1 MGQSHIDAFCNGSS
15 LAHAVQGLFR
25 ERPIYARGVR
35 SGAKIL
41 LAFFVLGFLFMVFA
55 SIGVAVS
62 EDTGIGTMAQHATA
76 WYWALTFLALLSIIV
91 IHFSLMKSCG
101 VLKVSSAKEIV
112 HLRDGITSAVLP
124 RPPTAR

>member
-1 MGQSHIDAFCNGSS
+1 MAPTPIDALGNGSS
-15 LAHAVQGLFR
+15 LAHVLQRLFR
-25 ERPIYARGVR
+25 EKPFYAPGAR
-35 SGAKIL
+35 SGLK
-41 LAFFVLGFLFMVFA
+41 VLGVFFTLALLLMVFA

-101 VLKVSSAKEIV
+101 VLKVSIAKEIV